1 MTSVLLAMQRY
12 MICGQ
17 PAMHRSRMLCSLRDL
32 QENSVLTANYLK
44 CKYTIRINFIY
55 GAGILDAVQA
65 NFAAAA
71 NADIRRAIRQKLSN
85 CLRPAAAKVVKVN
98 SATESVIT
106 EQVDQFN
113 EYRYMFSNVPRVHVD
128 IFKTSSERIV

>member
-1 MTSVLLAMQRY
+1 
-12 MICGQ
+12 
-17 PAMHRSRMLCSLRDL
+17 MLCSLCDL
-32 QENSVLTANYLK
+32 QENYVLTANYLK
-44 CKYTIRINFIY
+44 CKYTIHINFIY

-71 NADIRRAIRQKLSN
+71 NADIRQAIRQKLYN
-85 CLRPAAAKVVKVN
+85 CLKPAAAKVVKVN

-113 EYRYMFSNVPRVHVD
+113 EYRYMFSNVPRAHVD
-128 IFKTSSERIV
+128 IFKTCSGRIV

>member
-1 MTSVLLAMQRY
+1 
-12 MICGQ
+12 
-17 PAMHRSRMLCSLRDL
+17 MLCSLHDL
-32 QENSVLTANYLK
+32 QENYVFTANYLK
-44 CKYTIRINFIY
+44 CKYTIVTIHINFIY

-71 NADIRRAIRQKLSN
+71 NADIRQAIRQKLYN
-85 CLRPAAAKVVKVN
+85 CLKPAAAKVVKVN

-113 EYRYMFSNVPRVHVD
+113 EYRYISITHSHVQ
-128 IFKTSSERIV
+128 